1 MSKIIEYNQDA
12 RQKLANGA
20 KKLSDAVSSTLGPF
34 GRNVI
39 IEKTN
44 ELPQSTKD
52 GVTVAKSI
60 TLKDPIENIGAEVVK
75 QAAIKAANTAGDGT
89 TTTTLLAYN
98 LINEGLSSV
107 RAGSNAVEIKKGI
120 DAAVKQVVSALKENS
135 KDISSEDQLKQVA
148 TISANNDESTGEL
161 IATAI
166 EKVGREGVVAIE
178 ESKTGETSL
187 EVVEG
192 IQFDKGYKSPY
203 FVTNNNTMQSVL
215 EDPFVLI
222 YDGRITTAAE
232 LLNVLQKVNS
242 ENKSLLIVADDI
254 DGEALA
260 TLIVNKMRGIVKV
273 CAVKAPDFGERKTL
287 LLEDLA
293 IITGGQVISKDKG
306 LKLDKMTVAQLSS
319 YLGVARTA
327 TISKEKTTIVDGKGT
342 EEDILTRAEEI
353 KVQIDN
359 AQSFFEKEKLQERLG
374 KLVGGVAIINVG
386 GNNEIELK
394 EYKDR
399 VEDALFATR
408 AAVEEGILPGGGA
421 ALLYA
426 REAIN
431 YAKTDSDDFNTGK
444 KIVYKALSA
453 PFTKILL
460 NAGYDNPSWY
470 IYELGKTSLDPDTDV
485 YDNTWLGYDLKSETI
500 VNMLDAGIL
509 DPTKVVRL
517 AVENAAAVAGTIL
530 TTETVIYEE
539 PTKEKKEE
547 DGMGN
552 MMGMM

>member
-1 MSKIIEYNQDA
+1 MSKIIEYNQEA
-12 RQKLANGA
+12 RQKLADGA

-39 IEKTN
+39 IEKSN

-89 TTTTLLAYN
+89 TTTTLLAYAM
-98 LINEGLSSV
+98 INEGLSSV
-107 RAGSNAVEIKKGI
+107 RSGANAVEIKKGI
-120 DAAVKQVVSALKENS
+120 DAAVKEVVSALRENS
-135 KDISSEDQLKQVA
+135 KDISSEEQLKQVA

-192 IQFDKGYKSPY
+192 IQFDRGYKSPY
-203 FVTNNNTMQSVL
+203 FVTNNNTMQAVL
-215 EDPFVLI
+215 DEPLILI
-222 YDGRITTAAE
+222 YDGRITTASE
-232 LLNVLQKVNS
+232 ILNVLQKVNS
-242 ENKSLLIVADDI
+242 ENKSLLIVAEEI
-254 DGEALA
+254 EGEALA
-260 TLIVNKMRGIVKV
+260 TLIVNKMRGIVKA

-293 IITGGQVISKDKG
+293 IITGGQVISKEKG
-306 LKLDKMTVAQLSS
+306 IKLDKLTPAQLSE
-319 YLGVARTA
+319 YLGSARTA
-327 TISKEKTTIVDGKGT
+327 TIGKEKTTVIDGKGD
-342 EEDILTRAEEI
+342 EAAISLRAGEI
-353 KVQIDN
+353 MLQIDN
-359 AQSFFEKEKLQERLG
+359 AQSMFEKEKLQERLS
-374 KLVGGVAIINVG
+374 KLAGGVAIINVG

-408 AAVEEGILPGGGA
+408 AANEEGILPGGGA

-426 REAIN
+426 REAITKN
-431 YAKTDSDDFNTGK
+431 KKDSVDFNIGK
-444 KIVYKALSA
+444 EIVYKALSS
-453 PFTKILL
+453 PFQKILT
-460 NAGYDNPSWY
+460 NAGYDNPSFY
-470 IYELGKTSLDPDTDV
+470 IYELGKSD
-485 YDNTWLGYDLKSETI
+485 TWLGYDLKSETI
-500 VNMLDAGIL
+500 VNMLEAGIL
-509 DPTKVVRL
+509 DPTKVTRL
-517 AVENAAAVAGTIL
+517 AVENASSVAGTIL
-530 TTETVIYEE
+530 TTETVVYEE
-539 PTKEKKEE
+539 PTKDKKNENE
-547 DGMGN
+547 FGDPGFGY
-552 MMGMM
+552 